1 VIECILKNAGKWQ
14 QSVERYPGS
23 AEHKRMAS
31 KLRTLLVGLV
41 CLGAVLA
48 VYVVYDRFN
57 ETGPIDVSPPREFTE
72 SIVDSNSG
80 IGTIGNVGINKLV
93 NAEYITYDRKT
104 KKPERVF
111 GFRRLLDAQGDQWDL
126 DQPYIVVFWPGFECR
141 VSADT
146 GRMQVEDGLGG
157 PAPRSGDLSGNVV
170 VHIVPTRA
178 GETGE
183 SFVYLDDVHF
193 VSERSQLTT
202 AGPVEFVSENVR
214 MLGRGLDLVYDS
226 QLDRLDYLRVID
238 LKWLRTKSASAG
250 LLAGNE
256 TKSNET
262 KSDGPSPGHDG
273 TRPQSEPA
281 TAVSTDN
288 GQEPKAAPI
297 PAEETAPQR
306 PPQPYRCTF
315 SKNVVI
321 DGPNELVAADEQVSI
336 VDIIWADGTDKT
348 TNNSSTDSLDE
359 GTTEEATTKG
369 VPEVAAGPGKTD
381 ANMAKPAAASGDDRQ
396 DGPPAASGGDG
407 HDRPP
412 VPTDGEFDTVMTCER
427 GMLVTPMDSNLSA
440 EDFDDPLRER
450 PGTRDEILMARDDA
464 NERTTL
470 NAKWIDYSAATA
482 EMVVGGPLEL
492 IFYPNDV
499 LVPGSNETA
508 PGTVPATVT
517 ATKEAR
523 FLPDSNQAVFTGD
536 CVCTMLRQD
545 ANGSKA
551 YKLRS
556 QRLVVDLLGDQQG
569 PAAPGSDIEHLTA
582 SGGTV
587 RLTSTKTVQDKMLSA
602 VELECRQFDFDG
614 IEQMFQAT
622 GPGVIEIDNSNVP
635 EPNAEPNSTS
645 EGRFS
650 FRKRSWAMVEDFDT
664 LKFFTSSNLLIADG
678 LSQQVRI
685 GYVPVIEDDQYGSP
699 VKASAGHAEAVLY
712 ETPNGQYELSTFNA
726 TGGVTYEDEDKQFE
740 GDELSHDADKSLV
753 TVAGDC
759 RFNGVP
765 VDGIEWDLLTDRIKF
780 QVTGLGTLQPPEPSD

>member
-1 VIECILKNAGKWQ
+1 
-14 QSVERYPGS
+14 
-23 AEHKRMAS
+23 MAS
-31 KLRTLLVGLV
+31 KLRRLFVGLA
-41 CLGAVLA
+41 CLGAVVA
-48 VYVVYDRFN
+48 VYVLYNRFN
-57 ETGPIDVSPPREFTE
+57 ETGPIDVGPPTEFTE
-72 SIVDSNSG
+72 PIADFNSG
-80 IGTIGNVGINKLV
+80 IGTIDGVGISKLV

-111 GFRRLLDAQGDQWDL
+111 GFRRLLDAQGDQWEL

-193 VSERSQLTT
+193 VSERSQLTS

-226 QLDRLDYLRVID
+226 QLDRLEYLRVID
-238 LKWLRTKSASAG
+238 LKWLHAKSVSAG
-250 LLAGNE
+250 LLARDE

-262 KSDGPSPGHDG
+262 KSDGPSPGPDS
-273 TRPQSEPA
+273 TQPKAEPA
-281 TAVSTDN
+281 TPASTDN

-297 PAEETAPQR
+297 SAEKTVRQR
-306 PPQPYRCTF
+306 SPQPYRCTF

-321 DGPNELVAADEQVSI
+321 DGPNELVVADEQVSI
-336 VDIIWADGTDKT
+336 VDILWADSTDKT
-348 TNNSSTDSLDE
+348 TNNSSADSLDE

-369 VPEVAAGPGKTD
+369 VPDVAAGPGKTD
-381 ANMAKPAAASGDDRQ
+381 ANKAKTAGASADDRH
-396 DGPPAASGGDG
+396 GRPPAPA
-407 HDRPP
+407 
-412 VPTDGEFDTVMTCER
+412 DGEFDTVMTCEG
-427 GMLVTPMDSNLSA
+427 GMLITPMDSNLSA
-440 EDFDDPLRER
+440 EDFADPLRAG
-450 PGTRDEILMARDDA
+450 PGTRNEVLMARDDA

-470 NAKWIDYSAATA
+470 SAKWIDHSAATA
-482 EMVVGGPLEL
+482 ETVVGGPLEL
-492 IFYPNDV
+492 VFYPNDV
-499 LVPGSNETA
+499 PVPGSNETA
-508 PGTVPATVT
+508 LGTVPVTVT

-556 QRLVVDLLGDQQG
+556 QKLVVDLLGDQQG

-614 IEQMFQAT
+614 IEQMFLAT

-635 EPNAEPNSTS
+635 EPNAEPNSPN

-650 FRKRSWAMVEDFDT
+650 FRRRCWAMIDDFDT
-664 LKFFTSSNLLIADG
+664 LKFFTSSNLLVADG

-685 GYVPVIEDDQYGSP
+685 GYVPVIEDDQYGLP

-712 ETPNGQYELSTFNA
+712 ETTNDEFELLTFSA

-740 GDELSHDADKSLV
+740 GDELLHDAGKSLV

-780 QVTGLGTLQPPEPSD
+780 QVTGLGTTLQPEESSD

>member
-1 VIECILKNAGKWQ
+1 
-14 QSVERYPGS
+14 
-23 AEHKRMAS
+23 
-31 KLRTLLVGLV
+31 
-41 CLGAVLA
+41 
-48 VYVVYDRFN
+48 
-57 ETGPIDVSPPREFTE
+57 
-72 SIVDSNSG
+72 
-80 IGTIGNVGINKLV
+80 V

-111 GFRRLLDAQGDQWDL
+111 GFRRLLDAQGDQWEL
-126 DQPYIVVFWPGFECR
+126 DQPYIVVFWPSFECR

-170 VHIVPTRA
+170 VHIVPTRD

-193 VSERSQLTT
+193 VSERSQLST

-226 QLDRLDYLRVID
+226 QLDRLEYLRVID
-238 LKWLRTKSASAG
+238 LKWLRAKSVKAG
-250 LLAGNE
+250 LLARNE

-262 KSDGPSPGHDG
+262 MSKAPSPGPDS
-273 TRPQSEPA
+273 TQPKSESA
-281 TAVSTDN
+281 TPVSTDN

-297 PAEETAPQR
+297 PEGKTARQR
-306 PPQPYRCTF
+306 PPQPYRCAF

-336 VDIIWADGTDKT
+336 VDILWADSTDKMT
-348 TNNSSTDSLDE
+348 STSSAGSLGE
-359 GTTEEATTKG
+359 GTAEETTAKSIPG
-369 VPEVAAGPGKTD
+369 VAARPGKTD
-381 ANMAKPAAASGDDRQ
+381 ANSAKTAASADDRQ
-396 DGPPAASGGDG
+396 DGPPTASAGDR

-412 VPTDGEFDTVMTCER
+412 PAADGQFDTVVTCEH
-427 GMLVTPMDSNLSA
+427 GMLITLMDSNLSA
-440 EDFDDPLRER
+440 GDFADPPREV
-450 PGTRDEILMARDDA
+450 PGTRNEIWKARDDA

-482 EMVVGGPLEL
+482 ETVVGGPLEL

-508 PGTVPATVT
+508 SGTVPATVT
-517 ATKEAR
+517 ADQEAR

-545 ANGSKA
+545 ANGSQT

-556 QRLVVDLLGDQQG
+556 QRLVVDLLGDRQG
-569 PAAPGSDIEHLTA
+569 STAPSSNIEHLTA

-587 RLTSTKTVQDKMLSA
+587 RLTSTKTVLDKMLSA

-614 IEQMFQAT
+614 IEQMFLAT

-650 FRKRSWAMVEDFDT
+650 FRKRCWAMVEDFDT
-664 LKFFTSSNLLIADG
+664 LQFFTSSNLLVADG

-685 GYVPVIEDDQYGSP
+685 GYVPVIEDGQYGSP

-712 ETPNGQYELSTFNA
+712 ETTNDQYELSTFSA

-740 GDELSHDADKSLV
+740 GDELFHDAGKSSV

-765 VDGIEWDLLTDRIKF
+765 VDGIEWDLLADRIKF
-780 QVTGLGTLQPPEPSD
+780 QVTGLGTTLQPEESSD